1 MFVKRSEFERLEEKV
16 EELENI
22 VMSIC
27 PHKKV
32 VKLNRDMRFLARY
45 KCEVCG
51 INLVEKPKGSK
62 VRMVVYK

>member
-16 EELENI
+16 EELEDI

-32 VKLNRDMRFLARY
+32 VKLNRDMTFLARY
-45 KCEVCG
+45 QCEVCG
-51 INLVEKPKGSK
+51 MRLCDKPKGSLERK
-62 VRMVVYK
+62 VVYK